1 MHPKE
6 HSKELTIKFI
16 DEYRNRKL
24 IDEAVEAIRDVSRKK
39 ITLMEVCGGHT
50 MSIHK
55 FGIPSLLPKNIK
67 LLSGPGCPVC
77 VTSRYFIDDT
87 LECSRQDDI
96 ILTTLG
102 DLIRVPGTETSLFK
116 EKARGSD
123 IRIVYSILDALK
135 IAEENKDKKV
145 VFPGIGF
152 ETTAPLSA
160 AALIQARDREL
171 DNFFILSA
179 HKIMPPVMTAL
190 IDEGVN
196 INGYICPGHVSVIT
210 GIQIYKPIVENYNL
224 GCVVSGFEP
233 LDILQSIYM
242 LTKQIEQDSPELENQ
257 YSRAVK
263 PEGNKKALKKMYRV
277 FEPIDDW
284 WRGIGTISKS
294 GLALTEEFKF
304 FDARQL
310 FDPLTRIDS
319 DKDKG
324 CICGEIL
331 KGLKTPP
338 DCPLFNKVCTPVDP
352 VGACMVSGEGS
363 CATWYRYAREAV

>member
-1 MHPKE
+1 
-6 HSKELTIKFI
+6 
-16 DEYRNRKL
+16 
-24 IDEAVEAIRDVSRKK
+24 
-39 ITLMEVCGGHT
+39 MEVCGGHT

-77 VTSRYFIDDT
+77 VTSRYFIDDAVY
-87 LECSRQDDI
+87 CSRMDDV

-102 DLIRVPGTETSLFK
+102 DLIRVPGTETSLYK
-116 EKARGSD
+116 EKSAGRD
-123 IRIVYSILDALK
+123 IRIVYSVLDAIK
-135 IAEENKDKKV
+135 IAEDNRDKRI

-160 AALIQARDREL
+160 AAILQAAEIGL
-171 DNFFILSA
+171 DNFYILSA
-179 HKIMPPVMTAL
+179 HKVMPPVMAAL

-196 INGYICPGHVSVIT
+196 IDGYLCPGHVSVIT
-210 GIQIYKPIVENYNL
+210 GIGIYEPIVKNYAL

-242 LTKQIEQDSPELENQ
+242 LVNQIEKGQPKLENQ
-257 YSRAVK
+257 YFRAVK
-263 PEGNKKALKKMYRV
+263 PEGNIKAQEIMYRV
-277 FEPIDDW
+277 FETTADW
-284 WRGIGTISKS
+284 WRGIGTIPDS
-294 GLALTEEFKF
+294 GLSLTSEFKA

-310 FDPLTRIDS
+310 FEPLPRTPS
-319 DKDKG
+319 EKDKG

-331 KGLKTPP
+331 KGLKTP
-338 DCPLFNKVCTPVDP
+338 DHCPLFGKVCTPVDP

-363 CATWYRYAREAV
+363 CAAWYKYAREAV